1 MRIVVYGMALTMIA
15 QPSGGSD
22 SCQIACSRPQLKG
35 ATPSLGVPVVAWVAR
50 PIASISSFGQ
60 RTRKSTVGRLVA
72 SKTVT
77 PRIEILS
84 FEHPAF
90 SNQNVMGGDRNELL
104 HGASAPTLTDSLN
117 SDAARVKATI
127 GVDRHSVGVAKSPQQ
142 QAQDTWDARQTLAYV
157 DPIIPTEFAYV
168 QIQETAS
175 GALKIVPRSSD
186 WDSAEPGSD
195 GQPAAAQIREIEN
208 NKSQALSVPMV
219 GQQMELLSK

>member
-1 MRIVVYGMALTMIA
+1 MALTMIA

-127 GVDRHSVGVAKSPQQ
+127 GVDRLVLRNLPSNRPRTHGMRDKRLPMSTPSFRPNLPMCRSKKQRLGRSRLFHVHLTGTALNLEAMGSRPLLKSGKSKTISRRLCPSQW
-142 QAQDTWDARQTLAYV
+142 WDNRWSFYQS
-157 DPIIPTEFAYV
+157 E
-168 QIQETAS
+168 
-175 GALKIVPRSSD
+175 
-186 WDSAEPGSD
+186 
-195 GQPAAAQIREIEN
+195 
-208 NKSQALSVPMV
+208 
-219 GQQMELLSK
+219 